1 MLSGIRDGDLRREI
15 NITHLNE
22 YNIYKV
28 MWMFMVYE
36 ALIWIFKKL
45 VKFTYYELKN
55 ELDWH
60 NAK

>member
-1 MLSGIRDGDLRREI
+1 
-15 NITHLNE
+15 
-22 YNIYKV
+22 